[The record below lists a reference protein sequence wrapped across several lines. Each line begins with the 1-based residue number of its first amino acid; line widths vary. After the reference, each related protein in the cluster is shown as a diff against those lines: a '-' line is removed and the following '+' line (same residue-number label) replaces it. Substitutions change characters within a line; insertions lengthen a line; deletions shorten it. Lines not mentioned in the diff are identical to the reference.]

1 MASVFTQI
9 IDGDLPGHFVWQD
22 DLCVGLLTIQP
33 IRDGHVLVIPREE
46 VNHWDDME
54 PALAGHVMQVA
65 QQIAKGIKKA
75 CPSKRVGLIV
85 AGLEVPH
92 THLHVIP
99 IDRMGDFDF
108 SRAKS
113 PSPEALGEVAA
124 KLRAALVEMGH
135 SQASV

>member
-9 IDGDLPGHFVWQD
+9 INGDLPGQFVWQD
-22 DLCVGLLTIQP
+22 DRCVGLLTIQP

-65 QQIAKGIKKA
+65 QQIAKALKKA
-75 CPSKRVGLIV
+75 YPARRVGLIV

-99 IDRMGDFDF
+99 IDQMGDFDF
-108 SRAKS
+108 SRATS
-113 PSPEALGEVAA
+113 PSAEALAEVAA
-124 KLRAALVEMGH
+124 KLRAVLRDMGH
-135 SQASV
+135 VETSA